1 MWVWRIVADRS
12 STFVGDHVRVQVHVH
27 AHHGVHGAEE
37 VAAHAGNGRE
47 QIVEALE
54 RVVEYGMDAPD
65 VAGAQE
71 TREEEARGAE
81 VSLISHLG
89 EDETMKGSEDLV

>member
-1 MWVWRIVADRS
+1 
-12 STFVGDHVRVQVHVH
+12 
-27 AHHGVHGAEE
+27 
-37 VAAHAGNGRE
+37 
-47 QIVEALE
+47 
-54 RVVEYGMDAPD
+54 MDAPD

-89 EDETMKGSEDLV
+89 EDETMKGSEDLVKVFQ